1 MGTDNNALII
11 LANHD
16 FRDEEYLE
24 TYQALRDAGVETK
37 IAANS
42 NEDCRGVTGTT
53 VSVDYTFDEIDP
65 IQYSAIVLIGGVGIQ
80 GYLHDD
86 SLHKVVKDFM
96 ANGKIVAAICW
107 APAILANA
115 GVLSGKKATVWQ
127 GASEDLD
134 KGGAEYTAEAITV
147 DGNIIT
153 ANGPDAASQ
162 FGAKLAEMIIG

>member
-1 MGTDNNALII
+1 MGTDNNALIV

-24 TYQALRDAGVETK
+24 TFQALRDAGVETK

-80 GYLHDD
+80 PYLHDEA
-86 SLHKVVKDFM
+86 LHKIIKDFVS
-96 ANGKIVAAICW
+96 AGKIVAAICW

-127 GASEDLD
+127 GASEDLQ
-134 KGGAEYTAEAITV
+134 KSGAAYTGESVTV

-153 ANGPDAASQ
+153 ANGPDSASD
-162 FGAKLAEMIIG
+162 FGFKLAEMIIG